1 MRRKG
6 FTLIELLVVIAIIAL
21 LISILLPSL
30 ARARELSRRAVC
42 SANVRGIGQACKI
55 YANDYVDEGEFW
67 PIAPAATNAFLGL
80 VGSDQAGRLL
90 PSTTA
95 NTSVSVG
102 RCFWMMVKGGTVTVK
117 QFICPSAG
125 SSPEPTANP
134 MTYYDFTGAQYLD
147 YGYQYPYGGS
157 AAKPT
162 EGLDAGMPMI
172 ADRGPGPSAYN
183 IQNPIT
189 NPPMSPEL
197 WKPYNSQ
204 NHTGGEGM
212 NVLYLDGHVKFEK
225 RPLCGTLRIQVTG
238 QTLVSKD
245 CIYLNGPT
253 APPGYS
259 VGYGQPP
266 SDGNDSAIFRDA
278 NS

>member
-67 PIAPAATNAFLGL
+67 PVAPAANVTTFVLGPIGL
-80 VGSDQAGRLL
+80 DGPGRLVQ
-90 PSTTA
+90 SNTTQT
-95 NTSVSVG
+95 NISVG
-102 RCFWMMVKGGTVTVK
+102 RCFWMLVKGGTCTVK

-134 MTYYDFTGAQYLD
+134 MTYFDFSGAQYLD
-147 YGYQYPYGGS
+147 YGYQYPYGAS

-172 ADRGPGPSAYN
+172 ADRGPGKLLDLANLPQA
-183 IQNPIT
+183 
-189 NPPMSPEL
+189 PEQ
-197 WKPYNSQ
+197 WKMYNSQ

-212 NVLYLDGHVKFEK
+212 NVLYMDGHVKFEK
-225 RPLCGTLRIQVTG
+225 RSTCGVLRLQSTG
-238 QTLVSKD
+238 GIMKD
-245 CIYLNGPT
+245 PIYQNGLGVY
-253 APPGYS
+253 AGPP
-259 VGYGQPP
+259 V
-266 SDGNDSAIFRDA
+266 DGNDTVIVRDA